1 MACRPALRPDLRKF
15 ADTASR
21 GPPASNSMADRRG
34 IPEWLRRPWARSV
47 KFRQPQGRWT
57 VQARSTR

>member
-21 GPPASNSMADRRG
+21 GPGVELNG
-34 IPEWLRRPWARSV
+34 
-47 KFRQPQGRWT
+47 G
-57 VQARSTR
+57 QARHPRMAATTVGA